1 MAYNNYTNY
10 GQYPQS
16 PYQSTQV
23 QNQTPI
29 TTPQFQQQNQMQPQI
44 PQLQQPNQMQQPMN
58 EFVWVQGVNEATMY
72 PLAPGH
78 TIMMMDSNDL
88 VMYMKTRESNGRYL
102 PMDIYDLVKR
112 SNQQQTVQQMQQPA
126 NVQPQIDLSEYVRKD
141 DLSSIIGPM
150 IQEAV
155 DKALAS

>member
-1 MAYNNYTNY
+1 MAYNNYMNY

-16 PYQSTQV
+16 PYQSTQI

-88 VMYMKTRESNGRYL
+88 VLYMKTRESNGRYL
-102 PMDIYDLVKR
+102 PMDVYDLVLR
-112 SNQQQTVQQMQQPA
+112 GTPQSQLQTQQPMQQPQ
-126 NVQPQIDLSEYVRKD
+126 VDLSEYVRRS
-141 DLSSIIGPM
+141 DLDSIIAAKV
-150 IQEAV
+150 QEAV